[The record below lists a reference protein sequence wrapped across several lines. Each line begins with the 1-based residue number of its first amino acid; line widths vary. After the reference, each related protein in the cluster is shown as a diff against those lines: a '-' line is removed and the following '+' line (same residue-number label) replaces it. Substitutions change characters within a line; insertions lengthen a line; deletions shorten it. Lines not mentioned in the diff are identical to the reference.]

1 MVEGS
6 RYVGLD
12 VHKET
17 IAVAVADG
25 AAGEPVY
32 WGTIR
37 NRPEAVLK
45 LVRKLGAGEHLRV
58 CYEAGPTG
66 YGLQRQL
73 TRLGVACAVVAPSL
87 VPTKAGDRVKT
98 DRRDALKLARLL
110 RSGELTT
117 VWVPDEVHEALR
129 DLTRAREAAKQDLHR
144 ARQRLGV
151 FGPPGLRRW
160 GKPYR
165 AWLGTLQLPQP
176 LEQAVL
182 EDALVGLDWAQA
194 RLERLSARLALVAAE
209 SEHAP
214 LSQALQCLRGVAV
227 VTAVTRVAELGDL
240 RRFATARQLMGYLGL
255 GAREASSGGRV
266 RRGGI
271 TKTGNSHG
279 RRVLVEAAWHYRRAP
294 QVGPAL
300 RKRRAGQP
308 GAVIAIADHAQ
319 ERLHRRYRKLV
330 GRGKLPQQAVVAV
343 ARELAGFVWAM
354 ARQVP
359 ARFAPVLAASG
370 ANAAA

>member
-110 RSGELTT
+110 R
-117 VWVPDEVHEALR
+117 R
-129 DLTRAREAAKQDLHR
+129 CRTR
-144 ARQRLGV
+144 
-151 FGPPGLRRW
+151 PMRRC
-160 GKPYR
+160 
-165 AWLGTLQLPQP
+165 GT
-176 LEQAVL
+176 
-182 EDALVGLDWAQA
+182 
-194 RLERLSARLALVAAE
+194 
-209 SEHAP
+209 
-214 LSQALQCLRGVAV
+214 
-227 VTAVTRVAELGDL
+227 
-240 RRFATARQLMGYLGL
+240 
-255 GAREASSGGRV
+255 
-266 RRGGI
+266 
-271 TKTGNSHG
+271 
-279 RRVLVEAAWHYRRAP
+279 
-294 QVGPAL
+294 
-300 RKRRAGQP
+300 
-308 GAVIAIADHAQ
+308 
-319 ERLHRRYRKLV
+319 
-330 GRGKLPQQAVVAV
+330 
-343 ARELAGFVWAM
+343 
-354 ARQVP
+354 
-359 ARFAPVLAASG
+359 
-370 ANAAA
+370 